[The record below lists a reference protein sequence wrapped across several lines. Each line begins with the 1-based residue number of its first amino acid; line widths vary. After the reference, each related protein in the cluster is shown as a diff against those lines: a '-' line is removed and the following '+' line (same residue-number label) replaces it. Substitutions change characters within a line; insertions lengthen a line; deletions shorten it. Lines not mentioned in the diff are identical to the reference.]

1 MAWGL
6 LLVTYAL
13 LPVFSRYRAYI
24 APASAL
30 LFAVPGILPVGK
42 APRAVNWNAIMMAAG
57 TMGAVSLFIESK
69 MAPLLADRIIDKMR
83 NVKWA
88 VISLAL
94 FAGIISALVDNTAT
108 VLMAAPIVIAI
119 SSNLQGAV
127 TVAYVCCG

>member
-42 APRAVNWNAIMMAAG
+42 APRAVNWNAIMMAA
-57 TMGAVSLFIESK
+57 
-69 MAPLLADRIIDKMR
+69 
-83 NVKWA
+83 
-88 VISLAL
+88 
-94 FAGIISALVDNTAT
+94 
-108 VLMAAPIVIAI
+108 PIVIAI

-127 TVAYVCCG
+127 TVAYVLLRLIGRPKG